1 MSLSRARSQEVA
13 VVLTA
18 WRKIDVYCGSLLI
31 LSISYAGVVVV
42 TEKLGMHSALELN
55 AAALNDCSNTAE
67 NSWLSVLYPDM

>member
-1 MSLSRARSQEVA
+1 MSLSRAQSQEVA

-18 WRKIDVYCGSLLI
+18 WRKMDGYFGSLAR
-31 LSISYAGVVVV
+31 LSNSYAGEMVV

>member
-1 MSLSRARSQEVA
+1 M
-13 VVLTA
+13 VLTA
-18 WRKIDVYCGSLLI
+18 WRKMDGNCGSLAR
-31 LSISYAGVVVV
+31 LSSCYAGVVVV